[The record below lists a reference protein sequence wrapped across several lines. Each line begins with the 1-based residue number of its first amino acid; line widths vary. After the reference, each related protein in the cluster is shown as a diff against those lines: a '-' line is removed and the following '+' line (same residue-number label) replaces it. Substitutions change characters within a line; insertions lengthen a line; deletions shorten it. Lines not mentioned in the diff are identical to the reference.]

1 MRSLISLCLIDGNPP
16 FGQDKACSTENWV
29 PQSQLMG
36 VRDGSHPYR
45 KHRASRK
52 ALLCRVNPNSA
63 TGRAVSQL
71 EAPFSWASS
80 IERCSELPSVTGRQI
95 PVVVTASCY
104 GFLLWPPFVLL
115 GLQRD
120 ILGSF
125 LRLGASERSNE
136 LFRGHGLLTP
146 IPPSLTGRAKRSRSA
161 SLGGGRPVRI
171 GMSFVRRVSSIGF
184 RRLPMFGVVRD
195 I

>member
-1 MRSLISLCLIDGNPP
+1 MRSLISVCLIDGNPP

-29 PQSQLMG
+29 PQSQLKG
-36 VRDGSHPYR
+36 VHDDSHLYR

-71 EAPFSWASS
+71 DAPFSWASS
-80 IERCSELPSVTGRQI
+80 IERCMSCQVMVLADRQI

-104 GFLLWPPFVLL
+104 ILLR
-115 GLQRD
+115 LQRD

-125 LRLGASERSNE
+125 LRLGTSKGQLLGERQRTLQRAALMGCS
-136 LFRGHGLLTP
+136 HG
-146 IPPSLTGRAKRSRSA
+146 SLPA
-161 SLGGGRPVRI
+161 
-171 GMSFVRRVSSIGF
+171 
-184 RRLPMFGVVRD
+184 
-195 I
+195 